1 MAMIEITVV
10 IAAAAV
16 SVLGAVLILAHTF
29 KDYRPPLS
37 DTDTPFSFLFNGDAL
52 VHAAPGS
59 ANLVQHDGD
68 ATDWSVL
75 RDNVLARFPGFPL
88 EPPKTAGETVDID
101 PFDPEDEGVLRIQ
114 SFGEHARVELVKMSG
129 EELFQSSHELHTA
142 KAMCER
148 LERVCE
154 ASPYPMWYTDSAGDV
169 LWSNDTYA
177 QISERVLEQSDDGDG
192 PRAILDLRPTDNTTR
207 RARASVTLKDL
218 STPSWYDVTA
228 TPQPDGVIH
237 HATNIDAVIRAEIAQ
252 RNFVQTLAK
261 TFAQLSIGLAI
272 FDRNGQLA
280 LFNPALVDLSG
291 LPAVFL
297 STRPDLLTFFDRLR
311 DNRVM
316 PEPKN
321 YSSWRQEIA
330 NMIKAATDGTYQE
343 TWSLDSGQTF
353 RVSGRPHPDGA
364 VAFLLED
371 ISAEVSLTRNFRAE
385 LELGQSLLDSFQ
397 DGLVVFSSAGLLSFC
412 NRSYCDFWKVDS
424 ETSFA
429 DISINDSV
437 KTWSAESQPSPAWG
451 DIREFVMKTG
461 DRTTWDTWIERKD
474 GVKIFVTVAPI
485 ASGATVVR
493 FDSRA
498 PLDDSALEMHEKVRE

>member
-1 MAMIEITVV
+1 MAMIEILV
-10 IAAAAV
+10 IVAAAAV
-16 SVLGAVLILAHTF
+16 SVLGAVLFLAHAF
-29 KDYRPPLS
+29 KDYRAPLCN
-37 DTDTPFSFLFNGDAL
+37 TDSPFSFLFNGNVL
-52 VHAAPGS
+52 VHSTPGS
-59 ANLVQHDGD
+59 LELVQHDDD
-68 ATDWSVL
+68 ATDWSML
-75 RDNVLARFPGFPL
+75 RDGVLARFPEFPI
-88 EPPKTAGETVDID
+88 EPPNTAGETIDID
-101 PFDPEDEGVLRIQ
+101 PFDPKDDGILRIQ
-114 SFGEHARVELVKMSG
+114 SFGEHARVELVRTSH
-129 EELFQSSHELHTA
+129 EELSQSSHELHTA
-142 KAMCER
+142 NAKFER
-148 LERVCE
+148 LERICE
-154 ASPYPMWYTDSAGDV
+154 ASPYPIWQTDKSGDV
-169 LWSNDTYA
+169 VWSNDAYA
-177 QISERVLEQSDDGDG
+177 QLSEKVLEQKDGSDG
-192 PRAILDLRPTDNTTR
+192 RRSILDLQPTDNTTR
-207 RARASVTLKDL
+207 RARASVALKDL
-218 STPSWYDVTA
+218 QTPSWYDVTA

-330 NMIKAATDGTYQE
+330 NVIKAATNGTYQE

-385 LELGQSLLDSFQ
+385 LELGQSLLDTFQ
-397 DGLVVFSSAGLLSFC
+397 DGLVVFSSAGILTFC
-412 NRSYCDFWKVDS
+412 NRSYCEFWGVDP
-424 ETSFA
+424 EATFV

-437 KTWSAESQPSPAWG
+437 KTWSAECQPNPAWG
-451 DIREFVMKTG
+451 DIREFVMKIG
-461 DRTTWDTWIERKD
+461 DRATWDTWIERKN

-498 PLDDSALEMHEKVRE
+498 PLDKSALDEHEKVHE

>member
-16 SVLGAVLILAHTF
+16 SVLGAILFLTLAF
-29 KDYRPPLS
+29 RDYRPPIS
-37 DTDTPFSFLFNGDAL
+37 DTDSPFSFLFNGDSL

-59 ANLVQHDGD
+59 ADLVQHDGN

-75 RDNVLARFPGFPL
+75 RDNVLARFPGFPS
-88 EPPKTAGETVDID
+88 EPPKTAGDTIDID
-101 PFDPEDEGVLRIQ
+101 PFDPEDEGILRIQ
-114 SFGEHARVELVKMSG
+114 SFGEHARVELVKTSL
-129 EELFQSSHELHTA
+129 EELSQSAHELHTA
-142 KAMCER
+142 KAMCDR
-148 LERVCE
+148 LERICE
-154 ASPYPMWYTDSAGDV
+154 TSPYPIWQTDTAGDV
-169 LWSNDTYA
+169 LWSNDAYA
-177 QISERVLEQSDDGDG
+177 QLSERVLDQSEGEDGRR
-192 PRAILDLRPTDNTTR
+192 PILDLRPTDNTTR
-207 RARASVTLKDL
+207 RARASVTLKDIP
-218 STPSWYDVTA
+218 TPSWYDVTA

-330 NMIKAATDGTYQE
+330 NMIKAATDGSYQE
-343 TWSLDSGQTF
+343 TWSLDNGQTF

-385 LELGQSLLDSFQ
+385 LELGQSLLDTFQ
-397 DGLVVFSSAGLLSFC
+397 DGLVVFSSSGILTFC
-412 NRSYCDFWKVDS
+412 NRSYCDFWKVDP

-437 KTWSAESQPSPAWG
+437 KTWSVECQPSPAWG
-451 DIREFVMKTG
+451 DIREFVMKIG
-461 DRTTWDTWIERKD
+461 DRATWDTWVERKD

-498 PLDDSALEMHEKVRE
+498 PLDSSTLEIDEKVRE